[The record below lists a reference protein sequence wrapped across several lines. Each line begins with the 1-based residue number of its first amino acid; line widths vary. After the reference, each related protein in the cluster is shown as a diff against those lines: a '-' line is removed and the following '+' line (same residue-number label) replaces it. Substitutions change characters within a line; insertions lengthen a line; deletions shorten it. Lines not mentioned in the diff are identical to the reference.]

1 MAILAIFTGNNVTKQ
16 MYEALR
22 KEVDWEHNHPA
33 GVILHAAGFDDSG
46 NNVRVA
52 DIWESEEHLNN
63 FVSSRLMPVMQKG
76 GYLHQR
82 WKYFQSMMLALILVL
97 TGTKFDSGFR
107 STE

>member
-33 GVILHAAGFDDSG
+33 GVILHAAGFDESG

-52 DIWESEEHLNN
+52 DIWESEEDLNN
-63 FVSSRLMPVMQKG
+63 FVSSRFNACHAERGGTCTKG
-76 GYLHQR
+76 GNISNQ
-82 WKYFQSMMLALILVL
+82 
-97 TGTKFDSGFR
+97 
-107 STE
+107 

>member
-1 MAILAIFTGNNVTKQ
+1 MAVLAIFTGNNVTKQ

-33 GVILHAAGFDDSG
+33 GLILHSAAFDNSG

-52 DIWESEEHLNN
+52 DIWESEEQLNN

-76 GYLHQR
+76 QVPAPRVEIFQINDVSAYPDID
-82 WKYFQSMMLALILVL
+82 KYKV
-97 TGTKFDSGFR
+97 R
-107 STE
+107 